1 LGTPVDFV
9 FFAFRLLCGVNDIH
23 FTLFACYG
31 LKRFRPF
38 IRNPSYFSVSWDES
52 SLTVMLGSDV
62 LGASNFVEVLLL
74 APATEVY
81 FGHVMPRFEVVFESL
96 LCCVKV
102 CAFRAFGRNFH
113 FFGSG

>member
-1 LGTPVDFV
+1 M
-9 FFAFRLLCGVNDIH
+9 I
-23 FTLFACYG
+23 FTLHFLLVMASKG
-31 LKRFRPF
+31 FDHLSGTRATSASRGM
-38 IRNPSYFSVSWDES
+38 RV
-52 SLTVMLGSDV
+52 LTVMLGSDV

-96 LCCVKV
+96 LCRTKV